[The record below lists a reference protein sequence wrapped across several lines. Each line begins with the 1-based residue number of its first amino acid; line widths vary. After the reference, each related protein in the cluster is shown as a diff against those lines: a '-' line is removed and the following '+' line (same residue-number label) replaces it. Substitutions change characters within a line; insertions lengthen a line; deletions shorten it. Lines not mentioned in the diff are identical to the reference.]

1 MYLNSTTENLILYY
15 FNETDL
21 SDTVLTQH
29 EIDTDPDV
37 EDEYQSIVTTMDLI
51 DQSLLCPSRNVVGNI
66 LEYSKTIKSL

>member
-29 EIDTDPDV
+29 EIDTNAEV
-37 EDEYQSIVTTMDLI
+37 EEEYQSIVTTMDLI
-51 DQSLLCPSRNVVGNI
+51 DQSLLSPSSNVVDKI
-66 LEYSKTIKSL
+66 LQYSKMI